1 MIFEIADG
9 EQRRNSATAD
19 GRCPILTA
27 FKTNSWRTAVTFRTC
42 VGERNISNGR
52 LAFTPL
58 ASRSNSDTGSP
69 DTSLEKDARYGGDG
83 N

>member
-27 FKTNSWRTAVTFRTC
+27 FKTNAWRTAVTFRTC
-42 VGERNISNGR
+42 VGERSISNGR

-58 ASRSNSDTGSP
+58 ASRSNGINAIFSP
-69 DTSLEKDARYGGDG
+69 CAEVFSLTRSR
-83 N
+83 